1 MAYDDKAHRHEH
13 QVKVKVRLDDE
24 VFQELKDVA
33 RDMKLQHSVLSRE
46 IIEAA
51 LEVRRTLGELPFELE
66 KRQA

>member
-1 MAYDDKAHRHEH
+1 MGYDDKAHRHEH
-13 QVKVKVRLDDE
+13 QVKVRLDDE

-51 LEVRRTLGELPFELE
+51 LVKRTLGELPSELE
-66 KRQA
+66 KRRA

>member
-13 QVKVKVRLDDE
+13 QVKVRLDDE

-51 LEVRRTLGELPFELE
+51 LEVRRALGELPFELE